1 MVFIEL
7 LLDTKAGLPVGVYAY
22 KERGIQAQ
30 GKTVEVATI
39 TKTKEGVTVVP
50 HITSTQ
56 SSKSMWGI
64 ATQTFVPVTVMMMS
78 PNHWEDTG
86 SGIGNKHYFFML
98 ENCINDG
105 SARGFF
111 NEFLKPE
118 LDQHRK
124 VIEMVGSKMKTEL
137 SDRQLSGVGFSS
149 TQRNSITCRITGSF
163 TRTINITF

>member
-1 MVFIEL
+1 
-7 LLDTKAGLPVGVYAY
+7 
-22 KERGIQAQ
+22 
-30 GKTVEVATI
+30 
-39 TKTKEGVTVVP
+39 
-50 HITSTQ
+50 
-56 SSKSMWGI
+56 
-64 ATQTFVPVTVMMMS
+64 MMLS

-124 VIEMVGSKMKTEL
+124 VIEHVGVKMRTEKG
-137 SDRQLSGVGFSS
+137 DRQLSGVGFSS